1 VEKHKE
7 IISRALGI
15 EIAGFSK
22 KVLNPNQADYTLQL
36 KSGKSIPIGGVK
48 EAMEYESYK
57 EALFLHCD
65 HICPDPMP
73 IRQEYD
79 PEGRDYPINSP
90 AEHKRIWEQHVLKAL
105 LAIITD
111 ENAISALDYERQE
124 ILGAIMDGS
133 NTPKTIA
140 SALDKNTRPIKKLL
154 TEMLKDGQVE
164 KIGRN
169 KYTISS
175 AMVLEE
181 EKE

>member
-7 IISRALGI
+7 IISRALGV
-15 EIAGFSK
+15 EVVGFSK
-22 KVLNPNQADYTLQL
+22 KVLSPTQAEYTLQL
-36 KSGKSIPIGGVK
+36 KSGKNVPIGGVK

-79 PEGRDYPINSP
+79 PEGRDYLINSP
-90 AEHKRIWEQHVLKAL
+90 TEHKRIWEQHVLKAL

-111 ENAISALDYERQE
+111 ENAISTLDYERQE
-124 ILGAIMDGS
+124 LLGAIIDGA

-140 SALDKNTRPIKKLL
+140 SALDKNTRSIKKLL
-154 TEMLKDGQVE
+154 SEMLKDEQVE

-169 KYTISS
+169 KYSVSS
-175 AMVLEE
+175 NLILE

>member
-7 IISRALGI
+7 IISRALGV
-15 EIAGFSK
+15 EVVGFSK
-22 KVLNPNQADYTLQL
+22 KVLSQNQAEYTLQL
-36 KSGKSIPIGGVK
+36 KSGKNVPIGGVK

-111 ENAISALDYERQE
+111 ENAISALDYDRQE
-124 ILGAIMDGS
+124 IIGAIIDGA
-133 NTPKTIA
+133 NTPKSIA
-140 SALDKNTRPIKKLL
+140 AALDKNTRPIKKLL
-154 TEMLKDGQVE
+154 NEMLKEGQIE

-169 KYTISS
+169 KYDVSNTVI
-175 AMVLEE
+175 LEE
-181 EKE
+181 KD